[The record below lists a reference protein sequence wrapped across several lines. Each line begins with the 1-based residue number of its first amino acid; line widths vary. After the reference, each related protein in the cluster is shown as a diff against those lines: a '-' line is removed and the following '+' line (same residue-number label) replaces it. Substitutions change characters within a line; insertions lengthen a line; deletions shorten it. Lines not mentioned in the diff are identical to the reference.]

1 MWNSVQQAPQIEPK
15 ANTRTGCL
23 APCTLARWVP
33 QAPGVARVHPTL
45 VAQKATLDLHMR
57 GALREVKGALQED
70 VIKAA
75 APDDAQALINM
86 VCSSPALHPGNTT
99 VPQDRI
105 TADKLKPGR
114 QGTGPRTQ
122 RVSAPVRMHQIK
134 ITNNQGRPATATS
147 RKVVKQ
153 P

>member
-1 MWNSVQQAPQIEPK
+1 MSG
-15 ANTRTGCL
+15 T
-23 APCTLARWVP
+23 
-33 QAPGVARVHPTL
+33 VHPRTMCPPSTRSSKGATAL
-45 VAQKATLDLHMR
+45 VAQKATLDLHTR
-57 GALREVKGALQED
+57 GALREVKGTLQEY

-99 VPQDRI
+99 APQDRI

-114 QGTGPRTQ
+114 QGTSPRTQ

-134 ITNNQGRPATATS
+134 ITNNQGRPATTTC
-147 RKVVKQ
+147 RKVVEQ

>member
-1 MWNSVQQAPQIEPK
+1 MPGTMDLRPVGAP
-15 ANTRTGCL
+15 RTSGGKG
-23 APCTLARWVP
+23 T
-33 QAPGVARVHPTL
+33 PTL
-45 VAQKATLDLHMR
+45 VAQKATLDLHTR
-57 GALREVKGALQED
+57 GALREVKGTLQEY

-99 VPQDRI
+99 APQDRI

-114 QGTGPRTQ
+114 QGTSPRTQ

-134 ITNNQGRPATATS
+134 ITNNQGRPATTTC
-147 RKVVKQ
+147 RKVVEQ